1 MKLLGPAELL
11 FVASEVSYEQL
22 ALAFTAV
29 SDEPMD
35 DVFVLFDEWC
45 RKNNLHISRRST
57 RLQQKLTFAE
67 FIVNTSD
74 AAFHET
80 VLFLLT
86 KVDRWDVSKAVLNEL
101 GHVPQVVLDKFRQL
115 PAFLVLP
122 ECLASRYTAKELC
135 HMLDSL
141 GDHTTYSCDTMDKA
155 EACQHIVNLL
165 RLRVTPQGRVETTKD
180 TPAEAVL
187 MLRDIFNLGSLGL
200 VENVHAQAPQQVTD
214 VLQMSF
220 AKLNMVVHAVGEW
233 LRDVMRLPAD
243 QADKLTRE
251 LQSRAAD
258 YGAVLTAFMY
268 YPSEAGPRLQY
279 LVDMNQVRHWAAQ
292 LDRDRHTRNFGA
304 PQQYMGIPLP
314 SLQQLEKNLTEKTQ
328 PLFFDVATQLAIKN
342 ATDRLRTRRYFQ
354 QRSAL
359 ATVSQLPLEELRE
372 TFGQR
377 VRRNTQKTMQH
388 VTQTNH
394 ILSAL
399 RDQPWFHERN
409 KEDATKLKNLVDRVA
424 ARKHALNQTVARFAS
439 QPEQ

>member
-1 MKLLGPAELL
+1 MNETPLPPFKKLN
-11 FVASEVSYEQL
+11 
-22 ALAFTAV
+22 
-29 SDEPMD
+29 
-35 DVFVLFDEWC
+35 W
-45 RKNNLHISRRST
+45 
-57 RLQQKLTFAE
+57 
-67 FIVNTSD
+67 
-74 AAFHET
+74 
-80 VLFLLT
+80 
-86 KVDRWDVSKAVLNEL
+86 
-101 GHVPQVVLDKFRQL
+101 
-115 PAFLVLP
+115 
-122 ECLASRYTAKELC
+122 
-135 HMLDSL
+135 
-141 GDHTTYSCDTMDKA
+141 
-155 EACQHIVNLL
+155 L
-165 RLRVTPQGRVETTKD
+165 R
-180 TPAEAVL
+180 
-187 MLRDIFNLGSLGL
+187 RDI
-200 VENVHAQAPQQVTD
+200 E
-214 VLQMSF
+214 
-220 AKLNMVVHAVGEW
+220 
-233 LRDVMRLPAD
+233 
-243 QADKLTRE
+243 LTRRADGSMI
-251 LQSRAAD
+251 LRSRVPLGRSAPHI
-258 YGAVLTAFMY
+258 
-268 YPSEAGPRLQY
+268 PSL
-279 LVDMNQVRHWAAQ
+279 LRHWAAQ